1 MVTKTTL
8 ARFSWCISPGVAK
21 QNTAPLSLVTDEDNH
36 GELNMKENAE
46 ASIYTVPNRGRSC
59 CWQPTGCIAYSAVI
73 ACGTHPVSVSGKA
86 QIGIHD
92 TCQWEQ
98 RRAETSRT
106 AH

>member
-46 ASIYTVPNRGRSC
+46 ASMYTEPWSELLLATNGLHC
-59 CWQPTGCIAYSAVI
+59 L
-73 ACGTHPVSVSGKA
+73 
-86 QIGIHD
+86 
-92 TCQWEQ
+92 Q
-98 RRAETSRT
+98 RRDRLWNSPGFGFR
-106 AH
+106 